1 MISARLVKRIA
12 REERFDLVGIAK
24 KFPLDL
30 ESEKLA
36 EWIRRG
42 YAATM
47 DWMKHSLEARADPG
61 KILENAKTIISLGK
75 NYYTPFSTPVNS
87 LKISRYAWGRDY
99 HIIIK
104 KMLEKVISRLEE
116 QCNEGKFVYYCDTGP
131 VMEKVW
137 ANRAGLGWIGKNTN
151 LINQRI
157 GSWFFLSE
165 IITDVEC
172 DEYDNRAMDHCG
184 NCRRCI
190 DACPT
195 DAIVEPY
202 VLDSNKCISF
212 LTIEN
217 KKDCIEPELASRLEG
232 WIFGCDICQEVCP
245 WNQKFQFPT
254 EEREFEPQQGN
265 LNLKAEDIHQMSIEE
280 FRTRFRE
287 SPVKRAKLTGLK
299 RNAAAAMKFSEEINI
314 KERT

>member
-1 MISARLVKRIA
+1 MISARLIKRIA
-12 REERFDLVGIAK
+12 KEEHFDLVGIAK
-24 KFPLDL
+24 ASRLDP
-30 ESEKLA
+30 EAERLA
-36 EWIRRG
+36 EWVRRG
-42 YAATM
+42 YAASM
-47 DWMKHSLEARADPG
+47 DWMKRNFEARADPA

-75 NYYTPFSTPVNS
+75 NYYTSFSTLSNS
-87 LKISRYAWGRDY
+87 LKISRYAWGKDY

-104 KMLEKVISRLEE
+104 KMLEKVIVKLKD
-116 QCNEGKFVYYCDTGP
+116 QFKEGKFVYYCDTGP
-131 VMEKVW
+131 VMEKAW

-157 GSWFFLSE
+157 GSWLFLSE
-165 IITDVEC
+165 IITDAEC
-172 DEYDNRAMDHCG
+172 DEYDNQGMDHCG

-195 DAIVEPY
+195 GAIVEPY

-217 KKDCIEPELASRLEG
+217 KKDYIEPELASRLDG
-232 WIFGCDICQEVCP
+232 WIFGCDVCQEVCP

-254 EEREFEPQQGN
+254 DEHGFEPRERN
-265 LNLKAEDIHQMSIEE
+265 LNLKVEDVHQMSLEE
-280 FRTRFRE
+280 FKTCFRE

-299 RNAAAAMKFSEEINI
+299 RNIAACISNEVSK
-314 KERT
+314 